1 MTLKGEINQ
10 EERRAE
16 SMYQPKRERKFKR
29 SPKNS
34 RSSSRKKPSL
44 KKVKSSKRHL

>member
-16 SMYQPKRERKFKR
+16 SMYQPKRERKLKR

-34 RSSSRKKPSL
+34 RSSSRKKPDL
-44 KKVKSSKRHL
+44 RMKK